1 MNQKHSQ
8 SSIRDKLSYAKRF
21 YYILESNGAST
32 IGKLCSDVK
41 LHVMKSLASFSKFI
55 GKYDDWLEII
65 RKYHFKWSNGN
76 KNKVFNAIFQNE
88 GNTYSLMLGWR
99 RRVISVLPD
108 DYQNV
113 ILFNTLTG
121 LRPDEVQK
129 AIWLI
134 RTKESEYVDK
144 DRGL

>member
-1 MNQKHSQ
+1 
-8 SSIRDKLSYAKRF
+8 
-21 YYILESNGAST
+21 
-32 IGKLCSDVK
+32 
-41 LHVMKSLASFSKFI
+41 MKSLASFSKFI

-121 LRPDEVQK
+121 IRPDEVQK